1 MQWAGKPAA
10 EGAAGGGA
18 GGPAGQRQRRRRPVV
33 LLDGHA
39 AVQAAVGRRYSASK
53 ERYMPE
59 RFYAYADANAGRTA
73 LTEEARR
80 GAMDCIHMM
89 CGAKTKKHAVLAG
102 EIGAMAAADASGHEA
117 WLGRIEDAQ
126 RAAVADPRSRAAR
139 RWMMLREG
147 VLPRIILGE
156 GRHWT
161 EYEAATAFHSKAY
174 MVKYLDDEGRAG
186 MLSWLYERAATARL
200 AAAEAARVAEAAGG
214 GGGGGARLVA
224 MDPDIL
230 AFAGEVRAMTGS
242 RLRVLD
248 AGRVSPAPTRRQR
261 AERAELLRRL
271 VPRQGQSFTADE
283 LKKRLGAR
291 GLGRITKIAGSRI
304 IVVVRERD
312 DSLTY
317 ARNGLVVCVGEGGD
331 RQHMERNNKAI
342 RDSGPEGYAILLF
355 ERAGDGRLAFVS
367 RLRYASHETK
377 RPGLGRVP
385 APGTVFV
392 FRLKPVGGGA

>member
-1 MQWAGKPAA
+1 MQWAGKPTA
-10 EGAAGGGA
+10 EGAARGGA
-18 GGPAGQRQRRRRPVV
+18 DGSAGLQRRPIV

-80 GAMDCIHMM
+80 GAMDCIRMM
-89 CGAKTKKHAVLAG
+89 CGAKTKKHAALAG

-117 WLGRIEDAQ
+117 WRGRIEDAQ

-147 VLPRIILGE
+147 ALPRIILGE

-174 MVKYLDDEGRAG
+174 MVKYLNDEGRAG
-186 MLSWLYERAATARL
+186 MLSWLYERAAPARL
-200 AAAEAARVAEAAGG
+200 AAAEAAKVAEADGA

-230 AFAGEVRAMTGS
+230 AFAGELRAMTGG
-242 RLRVLD
+242 RLRVMD
-248 AGRVSPAPTRRQR
+248 ADRVSPAPTRRQR

-271 VPRQGQSFTADE
+271 IPRRGQSFTAGE

-291 GLGRITKIAGSRI
+291 GLGRITKIAGNKL
-304 IVVVRERD
+304 VVIVRERD
-312 DSLTY
+312 DGLTY

-331 RQHMERNNKAI
+331 MQHMDRNNKAI

-367 RLRYASHETK
+367 RLRYASHGTR

-392 FRLKPVGGGA
+392 FRLRPVGGGA